1 MIERYTRPEMGRLWS
16 DESRFRRWLEVELAV
31 CEALAERGEIPAEAL
46 RTIREKARFDVAEI
60 HAIEERVKHDVI
72 AFLTSVAN
80 AVGPDSRFIHKGLT
94 SSDVLDTAL
103 ALQLVEAADRIIAG
117 VETLQGVL
125 RRRAGEHRMTVMV
138 GRTHGIHA
146 EPVTLG
152 LKFALWHAEMDRNLV
167 RLRAARE
174 TVRVGKL
181 SGAVGT
187 FAHLGP
193 DVEDDVCRRL
203 GLKPA
208 PIATQVL
215 QRDRHAEYLCA
226 LAVTAAS
233 IEKFATEIRNL
244 QRTDIREVEEP
255 FGMGQKG
262 SSAMPHKRNPVV
274 CENLTGLAR
283 LVRVNALAAL
293 ENVAL
298 WHERDISHSSVER
311 VILPDST
318 ILLDTMLAR
327 FTTVV
332 DGLLV
337 YPERMLEN
345 LGRMKGLVF
354 SQALLL
360 ELVEA
365 GATREEAYD
374 WVQRSAMKVWETGKE
389 FRALVEDDP
398 DIAKTL
404 SPEAIAACFD
414 LGRHL
419 RHVDTLFRRVFEGH
433 GGNGA
438 PADPGPRTSAAAASG
453 ARAGRRNG

>member
-1 MIERYTRPEMGRLWS
+1 MGQLWS

-31 CEALAERGEIPAEAL
+31 CEVLAEQGGIPPEAM
-46 RTIREKARFDVAEI
+46 RTIRERARFDVAEI
-60 HAIEERVKHDVI
+60 HEIELNVKHDVI

-80 AVGPDSRFIHKGLT
+80 AVGPESRFIHMGLT

-103 ALQLVEAADRIIAG
+103 ALQLGEAADRIIAG
-117 VETLQGVL
+117 VESLMAVL
-125 RRRAGEHRMTVMV
+125 RERAFEHRMTVMV

-152 LKFALWHAEMDRNLV
+152 LKFALWHAEMERNLV

-187 FAHLGP
+187 FAHLEP
-193 DVEDDVCRRL
+193 EVEEEVCRRL
-203 GLKPA
+203 GLTPA

-226 LAVTAAS
+226 LAVTACS

-255 FGMGQKG
+255 FTKGQKG
-262 SSAMPHKRNPVV
+262 SSAMPHKRNPVG

-283 LVRVNALAAL
+283 IVRADAVAAM

-311 VILPDST
+311 VILPDAT
-318 ILLDTMLAR
+318 ILLDYMLAR
-327 FTTVV
+327 FTGIVT
-332 DGLLV
+332 GLVV
-337 YPERMLEN
+337 YPERMREN
-345 LGRMKGLVF
+345 LVRMKGLIF

-360 ELVEA
+360 GLVDA
-365 GATREEAYD
+365 GATREQAYD
-374 WVQRSAMKVWETGKE
+374 WVQRSAMKVWETGEE
-389 FRALVEDDP
+389 FHALVARDP
-398 DIAKTL
+398 DIAAIL
-404 SPEAIAACFD
+404 PAERIAACFEMS
-414 LGRHL
+414 RYL
-419 RHVDTLFRRVFEGH
+419 RHVDTLFRRVFK
-433 GGNGA
+433 
-438 PADPGPRTSAAAASG
+438 D
-453 ARAGRRNG
+453 ARRSE